1 MQTSLLFRLQ
11 LLVVLLVSSGLVMQ
25 AQCVIDTT
33 NFQVVTPPS
42 EELPCIE
49 RNAPYSA
56 TLQFFTPP
64 AIAGVT
70 IDSIKVTSFNGL
82 PNGIHTVCT
91 PIICTMAAL
100 QRACIS
106 IEGTTNDTAGTYLI
120 DYDGFAYTSQGTP
133 SFDYLRN
140 NFGLLPNYELIVI
153 NQGDVCANSPISSVG
168 HSSDKASDFSV
179 YPNPSNGIFNVQF
192 NYQNSLFNEL
202 TVRDVTG
209 RLAYSETLNATGQ
222 LSTVIDLTRHAKGIY
237 QVQVKSSNGIVSK
250 LIAVE

>member
-11 LLVVLLVSSGLVMQ
+11 LLVVLLVSSALVIQ

-49 RNAPYSA
+49 RSVTYST

-82 PNGIHTVCT
+82 PTGIHTVCT

-106 IEGTTNDTAGTYLI
+106 IEGTTTDTAGTYVI
-120 DYDGFAYTSQGTP
+120 DYDGFAYTSQGTA

-168 HSSDKASDFSV
+168 YSNGKASDFTI
-179 YPNPSNGIFNVQF
+179 YPNPSTGVFNVQF
-192 NYQNSLFNEL
+192 SYQNDLFDEL
-202 TVRDVTG
+202 AVRDVTG
-209 RLAYSETLNATGQ
+209 RLAYSETLNAAGQ
-222 LSTVIDLTRHAKGIY
+222 LFTIIDLSRHAKGIY
-237 QVQVKSSNGIVSK
+237 QVQLKSSTGIVSK